1 MKNEEKKSEEM
12 SFEKA
17 VSRLEKIVSDM
28 ESGNADLDAMVK
40 YFEEG
45 QKLVQFCTAKLSE
58 IERKV
63 ELITKGENGKVKTE
77 AFGEKTE

>member
-1 MKNEEKKSEEM
+1 MKTEEKKTEGM
-12 SFEKA
+12 SFEQA
-17 VSRLEKIVSDM
+17 VSRLEKIVGDM

-63 ELITKGENGKVKTE
+63 ELLTKSENGKVKAE
-77 AFGEKTE
+77 AFGEG

>member
-28 ESGNADLDAMVK
+28 ESGDADLDAMVK

-63 ELITKGENGKVKTE
+63 ELITKGDNGKVKTE
-77 AFGEKTE
+77 AFGERE

>member
-77 AFGEKTE
+77 AFGERAE